1 MCFHYFFSF
10 PINSPSSSG
19 FLPQQGYI
27 HISSPSLSLSLS
39 LFCMHMH
46 ALTAKAYKQ
55 YLHVVLDLHNH
66 TFVTSSTKHSM
77 AIQFPTKISIL
88 FFFLG
93 GGGKHLTLF
102 LLLEMIFDF
111 HNATLCPSFSAF
123 FLYNPLDVGVPQES
137 DTHLQPKLS
146 IYTESG
152 LETESHNQWP
162 TNSLYLYVNRYQ
174 IQFSFSTPLTQNLLV
189 FLSIVDVYI

>member
-1 MCFHYFFSF
+1 MRCVSIIFSPF
-10 PINSPSSSG
+10 LLIPPQVASSLSRDTYTSPTE
-19 FLPQQGYI
+19 FLP
-27 HISSPSLSLSLS
+27 PSLP
-39 LFCMHMH
+39 LFCMHMR

-55 YLHVVLDLHNH
+55 YLHAVLHLHHH

-88 FFFLG
+88 FLGG

-123 FLYNPLDVGVPQES
+123 FLRCWCSSGV
-137 DTHLQPKLS
+137 
-146 IYTESG
+146 
-152 LETESHNQWP
+152 
-162 TNSLYLYVNRYQ
+162 
-174 IQFSFSTPLTQNLLV
+174 
-189 FLSIVDVYI
+189 

>member
-1 MCFHYFFSF
+1 MCFHYFFSL

-27 HISSPSLSLSLS
+27 HISYRVPPSLSLSLS

-55 YLHVVLDLHNH
+55 YLHVVLELHNH

-88 FFFLG
+88 FFWG
-93 GGGKHLTLF
+93 GEHLTLF
-102 LLLEMIFDF
+102 LILEMIFDF
-111 HNATLCPSFSAF
+111 HNATLCPSFSAS
-123 FLYNPLDVGVPQES
+123 FLYNPLHVGVPQES
-137 DTHLQPKLS
+137 DTHLQPRLS
-146 IYTESG
+146 TY
-152 LETESHNQWP
+152 
-162 TNSLYLYVNRYQ
+162 SL
-174 IQFSFSTPLTQNLLV
+174 
-189 FLSIVDVYI
+189 D